1 MKIAVIGNGS
11 IGMRHANNLLRMK
24 HSVLVIDSDSAK
36 TSSGT
41 LTKQL
46 SGHDAAVICVPTNQH
61 LSVLRKCLIKGLP
74 TYIEKPVGHHTQL
87 SEWRKLLRTEHLP
100 LIMVGYQLRF
110 HRDIQQ
116 WIKKRGKQST
126 ERRVFNQSS
135 GQLESFCDMSTWR
148 GRSGKG
154 NFLLEMSHE
163 IDLAMYLGAGVL
175 TSSVSEAKRRY
186 AFMSFNGGW
195 SVELSGASRG
205 YRRSWIL
212 KSRDAEATFQY
223 QNPESL
229 GNEMYEASMRHFLN
243 AVKRKRRIT
252 QGCTLSQAIDVLDAI
267 KSIERTDVKLLPT
280 RSNDPDIYKKVSDSQ

>member
-1 MKIAVIGNGS
+1 MKVVVIGNGS

-36 TSSGT
+36 TASGT

-87 SEWRKLLRTEHLP
+87 AEWRKLLRTKHLP

-116 WIKKRGKQST
+116 WIKQRGKQST
-126 ERRVFNQSS
+126 ERRVFNQSR

-175 TSSVSEAKRRY
+175 TSSVSDAKRRY
-186 AFMSFNGGW
+186 AFMSFRGGW
-195 SVELSGASRG
+195 SVELSGASRK
-205 YRRSWIL
+205 YHRSWIL
-212 KSRDAEATFQY
+212 KSRDAAATFEY
-223 QNPESL
+223 RDPESL

-252 QGCTLSQAIDVLDAI
+252 QGCTLWQAIDVLDAI
-267 KSIERTDVKLLPT
+267 KATERTDLKLLPT